1 MRFVWD
7 PRKAQVNTLKHRVTF
22 EEAATVFADPLALVV
37 EDAVHPERA
46 LIIGES
52 MMNRIILTVFC
63 QFEENVVR
71 VISARLA
78 TRHERRHYENG
89 E

>member
-7 PRKAQVNTLKHRVTF
+7 PRKAKANAVKHGITF
-22 EEAATVFADPLALVV
+22 EEAATVFADPLALIL
-37 EDAVHPERA
+37 EDLVHPDRA
-46 LIIGES
+46 LLIGES
-52 MMNRIILTVFC
+52 VMNRIILTVFC
-63 QFEENVVR
+63 QFDENVVR